1 MELRF
6 TYVGRTYLV
15 FGFRGKYLPALGFND
30 YFVLPIPQRMLLKTH
45 LQRVTLLIVCVLF
58 STTFFAQSYTSYFTG
73 NATDVVTN
81 PTGGMCLMG
90 GATESDQAM
99 QWFLQRADGGDILV
113 LRASGSDGYNDYFYT
128 DLGITVNSVESIVCN
143 DATCANE
150 TYIHQKIQQAEAIW
164 FAGGDQ
170 WNYVSYWRNTAID
183 SLVNDAILNRGIV
196 VGGTSAGMAI
206 LGKAY
211 FSAENGTVSSAAA
224 LANPYDFAVTV
235 DTAAFLKNAYLENVI
250 TDTHY
255 DDPDRKGR
263 HVTFMARMMNMGM
276 NAKGIA
282 CDEYTAVCVTPEGI
296 ASVYGDYPNNDDN
309 AYFIQTNCALPDA
322 TPETCANG
330 VALTWN
336 RNGEALVVYQA
347 KGTTAGTNT
356 FNLNDWESGTGG
368 TWNYWSVNN
377 GVLSET
383 AGVQPDCFD
392 LSVTEQETGFSV
404 SPNPVTDML
413 AIQASGQVHTV
424 RVYTMQSALVFS
436 VPFTETIDVSA
447 LPSGVYMVECV
458 SQSGSAIS
466 RIVKQ

>member
-1 MELRF
+1 
-6 TYVGRTYLV
+6 
-15 FGFRGKYLPALGFND
+15 
-30 YFVLPIPQRMLLKTH
+30 MLLKTYF
-45 LQRVTLLIVCVLF
+45 QCITTIAACVLF

-143 DATCANE
+143 DASCANE

-183 SLVNDAILNRGIV
+183 SLVNDAVLNRGIV
-196 VGGTSAGMAI
+196 IGGTSAGMAI

-211 FSAENGTVSSAAA
+211 FSAENGTVSSATA
-224 LANPYDFAVTV
+224 LANPYNSAVAV
-235 DTAAFLKNAYLENVI
+235 DTAAFLKNTFLENVI

-263 HVTFMARMMNMGM
+263 HVTFMARMMGMGM

-282 CDEYTAVCVTPEGI
+282 CDEYTAVCVTPDGI
-296 ASVYGDYPNNDDN
+296 GRVYGDYPSNDDN
-309 AYFIQTNCALPDA
+309 AYFIQVNCALPDP
-322 TPETCANG
+322 TPETCSNG
-330 VALTWN
+330 NPLTWN
-336 RNGEALVVYQA
+336 RNGEALVVYQV

-356 FNLNDWESGTGG
+356 FDISDWETGSGG

-377 GVLSET
+377 GVLTET
-383 AGVQPDCFD
+383 TGVQPDCSG
-392 LSVTEQETGFSV
+392 LSVDEKGSDFSV
-404 SPNPVTDML
+404 FPNPVADVLT
-413 AIQASGQVHTV
+413 IQSSEKVQLV
-424 RVYTMQSALVFS
+424 RIYTTQSTLVLS
-436 VPFTETIDVSA
+436 VPFSETIDVSA
-447 LPSGVYMVECV
+447 LPAGIYIVECV
-458 SQSGSAIS
+458 SDNGSAIN
-466 RIVKQ
+466 RIVKR

>member
-1 MELRF
+1 
-6 TYVGRTYLV
+6 
-15 FGFRGKYLPALGFND
+15 
-30 YFVLPIPQRMLLKTH
+30 MLLKIH
-45 LQRVTLLIVCVLF
+45 VQRVTAIAACVLF

-73 NATDVVTN
+73 NSTDLVTN

-99 QWFLQRADGGDILV
+99 QWFLQRANGGDILV
-113 LRASGSDGYNDYFYT
+113 LRASGSNGYNDYFYT

-143 DATCANE
+143 DANCATE

-183 SLVNDAILNRGIV
+183 SLVNDAVLNRGIV
-196 VGGTSAGMAI
+196 IGGTSAGMAI

-211 FSAENGTVSSAAA
+211 FSAENGTVSSATA
-224 LANPYDFAVTV
+224 LANPFDLEVTV
-235 DTAAFLKNAYLENVI
+235 DTTAFLKNVFLENVI

-296 ASVYGDYPNNDDN
+296 ASVYGDYPNSDDN
-309 AYFIQTNCALPDA
+309 AYFIQTNCVLADQ
-322 TPETCANG
+322 TPETCSNG
-330 VALTWN
+330 TPLTWN
-336 RNGEALVVYQA
+336 RNGEALVVYQL

-356 FNLNDWESGTGG
+356 FNLNDWETGSGGS
-368 TWNYWSVNN
+368 WNYWSVNN
-377 GVLSET
+377 GVLTEA
-383 AGVQPDCFD
+383 AGVQPDCFN
-392 LSVTEQETGFSV
+392 LSVTEQTIDFSV
-404 SPNPVTDML
+404 SPNPVADVLT
-413 AIQASGQVHTV
+413 IQSSEKIQLV
-424 RVYTMQSALVFS
+424 RIYTLQSALVLS
-436 VPFTETIDVSA
+436 VPFSETIDVSA
-447 LPSGVYMVECV
+447 LPAGIYMVECV
-458 SQSGSAIS
+458 SDSGTAVN
-466 RIVKQ
+466 RIVKH